1 MWNAYVTEH
10 NHQNIALVL
19 FYFGNGRGASSQ
31 CIKRRKIRFSKT
43 RIAYYSNSVATQALL
58 LGGDVAKNP
67 GPGQEKAANIAFSIK
82 TCSKKYSIQFEN
94 NTGQMWLLWENN

>member
-19 FYFGNGRGASSQ
+19 FYFGNGRRASSQ

-58 LGGDVAKNP
+58 LGGDVAKKPRTWP
-67 GPGQEKAANIAFSIK
+67 GKSGKYE
-82 TCSKKYSIQFEN
+82 KYSIQFEN
-94 NTGQMWLLWENN
+94 NTGQM